1 MPQAQISKDDA
12 VKKLEEK
19 SDMLMA
25 EVKRLQ
31 KEGRLIKA
39 ELRELKDKEDA
50 VGLLHNIIE

>member
-19 SDMLMA
+19 SDKLMA

-39 ELRELKDKEDA
+39 ELRVLKDKEDA
-50 VGLLHNIIE
+50 EGLLQNIIE